1 MITALA
7 LPPGARAALRAHAD
21 RESPRECCG
30 LLIGR
35 IVSGRAQVEQVIP
48 GANLAPSHDLYL
60 LDPEDFV
67 RADADA
73 SARGF
78 EVVGFYHSHP
88 RGPARLSRTDLAGAW
103 PEYAYLLISPPIGSD
118 SGFSAWILPPDGQS
132 FAPVTLEG

>member
-30 LLIGR
+30 ILIGR
-35 IVSGRAQVEQVIP
+35 IVSDRVQVEQVIP
-48 GANLAPSHDLYL
+48 GVNLAPSHDLYL

-67 RADADA
+67 RADTVA
-73 SARGF
+73 SALGF
-78 EVVGFYHSHP
+78 TVVGFYHSHP

-103 PEYAYLLISPPIGSD
+103 PEYVYLLIFPPIGLQ
-118 SGFSAWILPPDGQS
+118 SGFSAWIPSTDGAS
-132 FAPVTLEG
+132 FIPVTLEG